1 MVWISRIGLLSFA
14 LFLDAEEDSVR
25 SRTEQMQLQESC
37 LEDLENNGGEALE
50 SPISEEPIKINE
62 DSKLRT
68 VSGRVFSCQGKN
80 VKIKIPL
87 TNPSRTFSA
96 ISYLIK
102 EDLINQSSSK
112 KCGPDGGNKLR
123 ISKKKLSHAEKMI
136 KGALIE
142 LYKGLNYLKTYR
154 NLNMLAFM
162 NILKKFDKVSFK
174 SDQFF
179 NQSL

>member
-1 MVWISRIGLLSFA
+1 MLTFMNILKKFDKITGKQILPIYLKVVESSYFNSSDKIGVYFN
-14 LFLDAEEDSVR
+14 
-25 SRTEQMQLQESC
+25 TI
-37 LEDLENNGGEALE
+37 
-50 SPISEEPIKINE
+50 PITLGLGIKINNE

-80 VKIKIPL
+80 LKIKIPL

-112 KCGPDGGNKLR
+112 KCGPDGVKKLR

-136 KGALIE
+136 KGALTE
-142 LYKGLNYLKTYR
+142 LYKG
-154 NLNMLAFM
+154 
-162 NILKKFDKVSFK
+162 
-174 SDQFF
+174 
-179 NQSL
+179 

>member
-1 MVWISRIGLLSFA
+1 
-14 LFLDAEEDSVR
+14 
-25 SRTEQMQLQESC
+25 MQLQESC
-37 LEDLENNGGEALE
+37 LDDLENNGVGALE
-50 SPISEEPIKINE
+50 TPRSEESIKINSE

-68 VSGRVFSCQGKN
+68 VSGRVFNCQGKN
-80 VKIKIPL
+80 LKIKIPL

-112 KCGPDGGNKLR
+112 KCGPDGVNKLR

-136 KGALIE
+136 KGALTE

-154 NLNMLAFM
+154 SLNMLAFM
-162 NILKKFDKVSFK
+162 NILKKFDKVILK
-174 SDQFF
+174 SKQLF
-179 NQSL
+179 NQSFYKKKKKKNQL

>member
-1 MVWISRIGLLSFA
+1 M
-14 LFLDAEEDSVR
+14 
-25 SRTEQMQLQESC
+25 
-37 LEDLENNGGEALE
+37 ENNGTEALE
-50 SPISEEPIKINE
+50 SSRSEEQIKINNE
-62 DSKLRT
+62 NSKLRT

-80 VKIKIPL
+80 LTIKIPL

-96 ISYLIK
+96 ISYMIK

-112 KCGPDGGNKLR
+112 KSGPDGVNKLR

-136 KGALIE
+136 KGALTE

-174 SDQFF
+174 IEHFF
-179 NQSL
+179 QPYFVSIFNYKTIL